1 MAEDL
6 RNVFTVLR
14 PEDFRQHVPIGRG
27 KCVSRRCPPHTTP
40 ALKISLT
47 APFGLVAS

>member
-27 KCVSRRCPPHTTP
+27 KCVARRCPPPPLTP
-40 ALKISLT
+40 RL
-47 APFGLVAS
+47 

>member
-27 KCVSRRCPPHTTP
+27 KCAHGGARPPTLPGWKYH
-40 ALKISLT
+40 
-47 APFGLVAS
+47 

>member
-27 KCVSRRCPPHTTP
+27 KCVARRCPPPPPSHP
-40 ALKISLT
+40 GCKISLT
-47 APFGLVAS
+47 AP

>member
-27 KCVSRRCPPHTTP
+27 KCVSQRCLPPLTP
-40 ALKISLT
+40 RPIISLT
-47 APFGLVAS
+47 APLDSASL